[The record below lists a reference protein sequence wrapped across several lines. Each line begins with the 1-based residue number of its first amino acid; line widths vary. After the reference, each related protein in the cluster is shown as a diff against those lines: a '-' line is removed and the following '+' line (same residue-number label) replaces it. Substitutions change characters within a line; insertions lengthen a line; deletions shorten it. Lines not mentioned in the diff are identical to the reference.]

1 MKDKQKGYALYLM
14 ITMMAVL
21 LAVVLGLSTIIIGGV
36 NLAIL
41 SGDSFKAF
49 YAADSGIEESLYRI
63 YIDKIDSEITFS
75 GGFSFSPSEYGAT
88 YDVTIS
94 YNGESPQEITSTGK
108 YNEARKKIE
117 ASFNE

>member
-1 MKDKQKGYALYLM
+1 MNMKDKQKGYALYLM

-49 YAADSGIEESLYRI
+49 YAADSGIEEALYRI
-63 YIDKIDSEITFS
+63 YIDNNEEGFS
-75 GGFSFSPSEYGAT
+75 GDIGDVGYAGSYI
-88 YDVTIS
+88 VTIV
-94 YNGESPQEITSTGK
+94 NDTEIKITSTGK
-108 YNEARKKIE
+108 YNEARKRIE

>member
-63 YIDKIDSEITFS
+63 YIDKIDSETTFS
-75 GGFSFSPSEYGAT
+75 GGFSNVEYGAT

-94 YNGESPQEITSTGK
+94 HDGESPQEITSTGK
-108 YNEARKKIE
+108 YNDARKRIE